1 MPTTHRTSAQS
12 PISPVQARK
21 VGLKA
26 AQPII
31 EKHVVTDISVAAWEE
46 LGNRVRT
53 LNQVSRHALVSK
65 GVSTKV
71 LFTLLDSF
79 ERISKPEIFAVVGFS
94 SKTAGRRKDT
104 AMSLPVSDATVSLIE
119 IKSLAESVLGSSANA
134 EDWLNKPAL
143 ALDGYKPM
151 ELIATRSGA
160 EMVKELLIRLDYGVT
175 V

>member
-1 MPTTHRTSAQS
+1 MPTTHITSSSTGNNPA
-12 PISPVQARK
+12 IAHKAARK
-21 VGLKA
+21 SMPAMTAGAEPDLSLAGWV
-26 AQPII
+26 
-31 EKHVVTDISVAAWEE
+31 E

-53 LNQVSRHALVSK
+53 LTPVSRHTLVSK

-71 LFTLLDSF
+71 LYTLLDSF
-79 ERISKPEIFAVVGFS
+79 ERIGKPEIYAIVGFS
-94 SKTAGRRKDT
+94 SKTANRRKDT

-119 IKSLAESVLGSSANA
+119 IKSLAESVLGSSAEA

-160 EMVKELLIRLDYGVT
+160 ELVKELLIRLDYGVT